1 MFEEEDR
8 SAYAVNSLIDV
19 NSSHRIFYNSASE
32 SVITFGNKTFRRV
45 SINDE
50 TTTQERKAQ
59 NSSTLSGVIDP
70 VRVLS
75 IRSDPIRSDPVRSG
89 PIQTGPINI
98 LPTAANIQIR
108 EVLHSK
114 WHKPTSLTN
123 SYNIKMTR

>member
-75 IRSDPIRSDPVRSG
+75 IRSDPIRSGPVRSD
-89 PIQTGPINI
+89 PNRSDQYF
-98 LPTAANIQIR
+98 ANGRQ
-108 EVLHSK
+108 HSNK
-114 WHKPTSLTN
+114 RSFA
-123 SYNIKMTR
+123 